1 MPALSA
7 AQLLSVWEHGTRRH
21 PLDRALLL
29 FAVAEPGLAPD
40 VLADAPLG
48 ACNAALM
55 RLRRDCFGA
64 AVPAWTDCP
73 ACGERMS
80 FELDLAQL
88 PAMTPVPDVVEI
100 EGHRF
105 RCPGVRQ
112 LAALADCPN
121 ADEAA
126 RQLLLGCFAG
136 DVRPPADNAM
146 LDQLLV
152 HAEHAIEAADPW
164 ADLAVD
170 YQCPAC
176 GHAGE
181 AAFDIASY
189 LWEEIEAH
197 ASKLLD
203 EVHLLASGYG
213 WHEDEILALGDERRA
228 AYLAR
233 VAS

>member
-7 AQLLSVWEHGTRRH
+7 AQLLSVWEHGARRH

-40 VLADAPLG
+40 ALADAPLG

-64 AVPAWTDCP
+64 AIPAWTDCP

-88 PAMTPVPDVVEI
+88 PAMTPVPDVVEV

-105 RCPGVRQ
+105 RCTGTRQ
-112 LAALADCPN
+112 LAALADCPD
-121 ADEAA
+121 ADEAS
-126 RQLLLGCFAG
+126 RQLLLGCVAG
-136 DVRPPADNAM
+136 DARLTADNAM

-164 ADLAVD
+164 ADLAVG
-170 YQCPAC
+170 YRCPAC

-197 ASKLLD
+197 ASRLLD
-203 EVHLLASGYG
+203 EVHLLASSYG
-213 WHEDEILALGDERRA
+213 WREEEILALGDVRRA

-233 VAS
+233 VTP

>member
-7 AQLLSVWEHGTRRH
+7 AQLLSVWEHGARRH

-40 VLADAPLG
+40 ALADAPLG

-64 AVPAWTDCP
+64 AIPAWSDCP

-88 PAMTPVPDVVEI
+88 PTMTPVPDVVEV

-105 RCPGVRQ
+105 RCPGARQ
-112 LAALADCPN
+112 LAALADCPDAAEAARRLLLSCI
-121 ADEAA
+121 ADEAQA
-126 RQLLLGCFAG
+126 
-136 DVRPPADNAM
+136 PADNAM

-197 ASKLLD
+197 AGRLLD
-203 EVHLLASGYG
+203 EVHLLASSYG
-213 WHEDEILALGDERRA
+213 WPEDEILALGDLRRA

-233 VAS
+233 VTP

>member
-7 AQLLSVWEHGTRRH
+7 AQLLSVWEHGARRH

-40 VLADAPLG
+40 ALADAPLG

-64 AVPAWTDCP
+64 AIPAWTDCP

-88 PAMTPVPDVVEI
+88 PGMTPVPDVVEV

-105 RCPGVRQ
+105 RCPGARQ
-112 LAALADCPN
+112 LGALADCPD

-126 RQLLLGCFAG
+126 RRLLLSCIA
-136 DVRPPADNAM
+136 DEAQAPADNAM

-197 ASKLLD
+197 ASRLLD
-203 EVHLLASGYG
+203 EVHLLASSYG
-213 WHEDEILALGDERRA
+213 WREDEILALGDLRRA

-233 VAS
+233 VTP

>member
-7 AQLLSVWEHGTRRH
+7 AQLLSVWEHGARRH

-40 VLADAPLG
+40 ALADAPLG

-64 AVPAWTDCP
+64 AIPAWTDCP
-73 ACGERMS
+73 TCGERMS

-105 RCPGVRQ
+105 RCPGARQ
-112 LAALADCPN
+112 LAALADFPD
-121 ADEAA
+121 AAEAA
-126 RQLLLGCFAG
+126 RQLLLGCVAG
-136 DVRPPADNAM
+136 DAHLPADNAM
-146 LDQLLV
+146 LEQLLV

-197 ASKLLD
+197 AGRLLD
-203 EVHLLASGYG
+203 EVHLLASSYG
-213 WHEDEILALGDERRA
+213 WREDEILALGDLRRA

-233 VAS
+233 VTP

>member
-7 AQLLSVWEHGTRRH
+7 AQLLSVWEHGAQRH

-40 VLADAPLG
+40 ALADAPLG

-64 AVPAWTDCP
+64 AIPAWTDCP

-88 PAMTPVPDVVEI
+88 PAMTLVPDVVEV

-105 RCPGVRQ
+105 RCPGARQ
-112 LAALADCPN
+112 LGALADCPD

-126 RQLLLGCFAG
+126 RRLLLSCIA
-136 DVRPPADNAM
+136 DEAQAPADNAM

-197 ASKLLD
+197 AGRLLD
-203 EVHLLASGYG
+203 EVHLLASSYG
-213 WHEDEILALGDERRA
+213 WREDEILALGDLRRA

-233 VAS
+233 VTP

>member
-7 AQLLSVWEHGTRRH
+7 AQLLSVWEHGARRH

-40 VLADAPLG
+40 ALADAPLG

-64 AVPAWTDCP
+64 AIPAWSDCP

-88 PAMTPVPDVVEI
+88 PTMTPVPDVVEV

-105 RCPGVRQ
+105 RCPGARQ
-112 LAALADCPN
+112 LAALADCPDAAEAARRLLLSCI
-121 ADEAA
+121 ADEAQA
-126 RQLLLGCFAG
+126 
-136 DVRPPADNAM
+136 PADNAM

-197 ASKLLD
+197 AGRLLD
-203 EVHLLASGYG
+203 EVHLLASSYG
-213 WHEDEILALGDERRA
+213 WREEEILALGDVRRA

-233 VAS
+233 VTP

>member
-7 AQLLSVWEHGTRRH
+7 AQLLSVWEHGALRH

-40 VLADAPLG
+40 ALADAPLG

-64 AVPAWTDCP
+64 AIPAWTDCP

-88 PAMTPVPDVVEI
+88 PAMTPVPDVVEV

-105 RCPGVRQ
+105 RCPGARQ
-112 LAALADCPN
+112 LGALADCPD

-126 RQLLLGCFAG
+126 RRLLLSCIA
-136 DVRPPADNAM
+136 DEAQAPADNAM

-164 ADLAVD
+164 ADVAVD

-197 ASKLLD
+197 ASRLLD
-203 EVHLLASGYG
+203 EVHLLASSYG
-213 WHEDEILALGDERRA
+213 WREDEILALGDLRRA

-233 VAS
+233 VTP

>member
-7 AQLLSVWEHGTRRH
+7 AQLLSVWEHGARRH

-40 VLADAPLG
+40 ALADAPLG

-64 AVPAWTDCP
+64 AIPAWTDCP

-88 PAMTPVPDVVEI
+88 PAMTPVPDVIEV

-105 RCPGVRQ
+105 RCPGTRQ
-112 LAALADCPN
+112 LAALADCPD
-121 ADEAA
+121 ADEAS
-126 RQLLLGCFAG
+126 RQLLLDCVAG
-136 DVRPPADNAM
+136 DARLTADNAM

-164 ADLAVD
+164 ADLAVG
-170 YQCPAC
+170 YRCPAC

-197 ASKLLD
+197 ASRLLD
-203 EVHLLASGYG
+203 EVHLLASSYG
-213 WHEDEILALGDERRA
+213 WREEEILALGDVRRA

-233 VAS
+233 VTP

>member
-7 AQLLSVWEHGTRRH
+7 AQLLSVWEHGARRH

-40 VLADAPLG
+40 ALADAPLG

-64 AVPAWTDCP
+64 AIPAWTNCP

-88 PAMTPVPDVVEI
+88 PAMTPVLDVVEV

-105 RCPGVRQ
+105 RCPGARQ
-112 LAALADCPN
+112 LGALADCPD

-126 RQLLLGCFAG
+126 RRLLLSCIA
-136 DVRPPADNAM
+136 DEAQAPADNAM
-146 LDQLLV
+146 IDQLLV

-197 ASKLLD
+197 AGRLLD
-203 EVHLLASGYG
+203 EVHLLASSYG
-213 WHEDEILALGDERRA
+213 WREDEILALGDVRRA

-233 VAS
+233 VTP

>member
-7 AQLLSVWEHGTRRH
+7 AQLLSVWEHGARRH

-40 VLADAPLG
+40 ALADAPLG

-64 AVPAWTDCP
+64 AIPAWTDCP

-88 PAMTPVPDVVEI
+88 PAMTPVPDVVEV

-105 RCPGVRQ
+105 RCPGARQ
-112 LAALADCPN
+112 LAALADCPD
-121 ADEAA
+121 ADEAS
-126 RQLLLGCFAG
+126 RQLLLGCVAG
-136 DVRPPADNAM
+136 DARLTADNAM

-164 ADLAVD
+164 ADLAVG
-170 YQCPAC
+170 YRCPAC

-197 ASKLLD
+197 ASRLLD
-203 EVHLLASGYG
+203 EVHLLASSYG
-213 WHEDEILALGDERRA
+213 WREEEILALGDLRRA

-233 VAS
+233 VTP

>member
-7 AQLLSVWEHGTRRH
+7 AQLLSVWEHGARRH

-40 VLADAPLG
+40 ALADAPLG

-64 AVPAWTDCP
+64 AIPAWSDCP

-88 PAMTPVPDVVEI
+88 PTMTPVPDVVEV

-105 RCPGVRQ
+105 RCPGARQ
-112 LAALADCPN
+112 LAALADCPDAAEAARRLLLSCI
-121 ADEAA
+121 ADEAQA
-126 RQLLLGCFAG
+126 
-136 DVRPPADNAM
+136 PADNAM

-164 ADLAVD
+164 ADVAVD

-197 ASKLLD
+197 ASRLLD
-203 EVHLLASGYG
+203 EVHLLASSYG
-213 WHEDEILALGDERRA
+213 WPEDEILALGDLRRA

-233 VAS
+233 VTP